1 MQAGNTG
8 GKTLQQ
14 CINQL
19 DLPPGG
25 VHTLRAEEFG
35 FAARAGQPAG
45 RRWGISIM
53 KKYLGL
59 LASVVAALG
68 AICQSAEA
76 QPRRA
81 PPEAVPDVYIGPF
94 RIGDPDVSLVGM
106 GVGLAMTGA
115 YIAIEDKRSLRF
127 AGETGKN
134 FNGGA
139 FALTTI
145 GCMALSPMIASIVVY
160 NTQGRNLTHREA
172 MGMGADC
179 IVPFLGSLIVNA
191 AFDAHPEWPR

>member
-1 MQAGNTG
+1 
-8 GKTLQQ
+8 
-14 CINQL
+14 
-19 DLPPGG
+19 
-25 VHTLRAEEFG
+25 
-35 FAARAGQPAG
+35 
-45 RRWGISIM
+45 M

-59 LASVVAALG
+59 LAGILAALG

-81 PPEAVPDVYIGPF
+81 PREAVPDVYIGPF
-94 RIGDPDVSLVGM
+94 RIGDPDVFLVGM

-115 YIAIEDKRSLRF
+115 YFAIEDKRSLRLV
-127 AGETGKN
+127 GESSKN

-191 AFDAHPEWPR
+191 AFDAHPEWPQ